1 MGGRYCL
8 YPVSK
13 RFQESWTGR
22 HCGETSTARTLFTMR
37 EPLITATLFS
47 IYVSTRGTA
56 KALGAIQRLYTN
68 PTL

>member
-1 MGGRYCL
+1 ML
-8 YPVSK
+8 
-13 RFQESWTGR
+13 
-22 HCGETSTARTLFTMR
+22 TMR

-56 KALGAIQRLYTN
+56 KALGAIQRLYTS